1 MTIIHDIFV
10 NKKAETPYDI
20 NSFKDIMYTTR
31 LFNKYRSNVIKGSE
45 IKIEE
50 ATLNELVK
58 IEDTTL
64 TPEQNDQLF
73 WCCYIG
79 KYGLD
84 KYNEIKRRAGNIEM
98 DEKQKISEY
107 FKNNP
112 NQLKNINQKMT
123 KARIQAIISEIM
135 INNKVSLNV
144 LPAFSLYYRVRII
157 IVKENRIYLD
167 ISSDDNCD
175 STLLLK
181 KTKENDYN
189 IDISAN
195 DKKIQDIIENCV
207 CLYSYEKPLKAISN
221 FKMDE
226 LLELARKIGLEI
238 HEKIPK
244 SELYG
249 IIARKC
255 IW

>member
-1 MTIIHDIFV
+1 MLKTQKHHIIDE
-10 NKKAETPYDI
+10 KTP
-20 NSFKDIMYTTR
+20 
-31 LFNKYRSNVIKGSE
+31 
-45 IKIEE
+45 
-50 ATLNELVK
+50 NELVS
-58 IEDTTL
+58 IEDTTIAL
-64 TPEQNDQLF
+64 EQKDQLF

-98 DEKQKISEY
+98 EEKQKISEY

-112 NQLKNINQKMT
+112 KQLKNINQKMT
-123 KARIQAIISEIM
+123 NIRIQEIISEIM

-157 IVKENRIYLD
+157 IIKENSLYLD
-167 ISSDDNCD
+167 ISSDDNYD
-175 STLLLK
+175 NTILLK
-181 KTKENDYN
+181 KTKENGYN
-189 IDISAN
+189 IDISVN
-195 DKKIQDIIENCV
+195 ETKIQDIIEKCI

-226 LLELARKIGLEI
+226 LSALAVKIGIEV

-244 SELYG
+244 NELYG